1 MPKAMNRNLTLLV
14 LASAAGMLPAQT
26 WTELGDAGQ
35 TLDFAQTVDTAGS
48 VTTITGQCN
57 ADADL
62 YLIDVPYPA
71 SFSVSAVASFD
82 SQLWLFDAKGFPIVS
97 NDDTAVGVVN
107 PVLGAGCLKVPGRY
121 YLAIAPYNYD
131 PRSLAGLQWAGSVLT
146 AAQPTGAGR
155 REPLSTWSGPSF
167 LAGTYTITLNG
178 AQAAPRHAVLPSTH
192 HFGESQTQSAGSGS
206 NAWFDN
212 DGGRFQILYEASN
225 FTAVGFSGQI
235 DLKRIMFRGEDGQ
248 HHPGGMY
255 FPSMSVRV
263 ARTSLTAAT
272 LSSTFATN
280 FAAPATT
287 PLYTTMPDPVVVNPS
302 LGTFPNNYNMVLDL
316 REAGGPPTLIHDL
329 NGPQPNLLVEI
340 VYFNP
345 TQYPDPSVGLMR
357 MQDTAG
363 GSALVRGRGLVS
375 LDDSSATGTLTDSP
389 LVMGIDF
396 LANSGQ
402 RMPQP
407 ARTEWYGAACG
418 GSPSAFYEAFLN
430 GQAFDLTGL
439 VLTPNDAAAP
449 TTYSVSRL
457 DLAPDVSKV
466 GPQPDSVADD
476 ATVAHALGFTLPM
489 PNGNATAIRACT
501 NGFVWLDG
509 FNADNDMTPSIG
521 DLLANASPSGRLAPF
536 WTDLHC
542 GRNATTHA
550 NSGLHVVTDTT
561 GGPGNAV
568 CYVTWLNVGN
578 YQTTTAGALLHTFQ
592 VVLRQATGQIEY
604 RYGTMPR
611 TCSISSISTGFAA
624 ITGFAPNRG
633 VEPYLSDPQP
643 RDLSL
648 EVPFST
654 HVEGV
659 LGNMGLDS
667 VSTPVADSPTYGGRM
682 FPGQTVKWNVNS
694 VPPGS
699 LLGVQLLDIE
709 ASRPGATLPTIIAPG
724 CVLGTSPFAV
734 LHEVHV
740 LPGASVIGAAG
751 VTVPANDNLIGAKVY
766 AQYVVLGGLFGAPDL
781 ITVASNGLVHTIG
794 RR

>member
-1 MPKAMNRNLTLLV
+1 MNRHLSLLV
-14 LASAAGMLPAQT
+14 LASAAGLLPAQT

-35 TLDFAQTVDTAGS
+35 TLDFAQTVAAPGAF
-48 VTTITGQCN
+48 TTITGQCS

-62 YLIDVPYPA
+62 YLIDVPHPA
-71 SFSVSAVASFD
+71 SFAVSAVANFD
-82 SQLWLFDAKGFPIVS
+82 SQLWIFDERGFPIVS
-97 NDDTAVGVVN
+97 NDDASPGVIH
-107 PVLGAGCLKVPGRY
+107 PVLGMGCVKTPGRY
-121 YLAIAPYNYD
+121 YLAISPFSYD
-131 PRSLAGLQWAGSVLT
+131 ARSLAGLQWFQTPFTVAPPDG
-146 AAQPTGAGR
+146 PGR
-155 REPLSTWSGPSF
+155 RES
-167 LAGTYTITLNG
+167 LASWTGTSSVNGSYTITLSG
-178 AQAAPRHAVLPSTH
+178 AHGVPRHAVLPSTH
-192 HFGESQTQSAGSGS
+192 HFGESQVQSAAAGSS
-206 NAWFDN
+206 SWFDN
-212 DGGRFQILYEASN
+212 DGGRIQILYEASN
-225 FTAVGFSGQI
+225 FTAAGFSGQI
-235 DLKRIMFRGEDGQ
+235 DLRRIMFRGEDGQ
-248 HHPGGMY
+248 VHPGGMY
-255 FPSMSVRV
+255 FPTMHVQV
-263 ARTSLTAAT
+263 AKTSLTAAA
-272 LSSTFATN
+272 LSDDFSAN
-280 FAAPATT
+280 LAAPATT
-287 PLYTTMPDPVVVNPS
+287 SLHSTIGQQVHVTPS
-302 LGTFPNNYNMVLDL
+302 RGSFPNNYNMVLDL
-316 REAGGPPTLIHDL
+316 RDQGAPPTLLLDL

-340 VYFNP
+340 YYYGP
-345 TQYPDPSVGLMR
+345 TQYSDPSVGLMR

-363 GSALVRGRGLVS
+363 GSALIRGRGLVS
-375 LDDSSATGTLTDSP
+375 LLNGTVTGTLTDSP
-389 LVMGIDF
+389 LVMGVDF

-402 RMPQP
+402 RVPQP

-430 GQAFDLTGL
+430 GQAFDLTGF
-439 VLTPNDAAAP
+439 VLTPNSVSAP

-457 DLAPDVSKV
+457 DQAPDVSKV
-466 GPQPDSVADD
+466 GPQPDSIADD

-489 PNGNATAIRACT
+489 PNGNVTAIRACT

-509 FNADNDMTPSIG
+509 FNADNDLSPSIG
-521 DLLANASPSGRLAPF
+521 DLLANVSPSGRLAPF

-542 GRNATTHA
+542 GRNTTTHA
-550 NSGLHVVTDTT
+550 NSGLHVVTDTS

-568 CYVTWLNVGN
+568 CYVTWLDVGN
-578 YQTTTAGALLHTFQ
+578 FQTTTAGALRHTFQ

-604 RYGTMPR
+604 RFGTMPR

-667 VSTPVADSPTYGGRM
+667 VSSPVVESQAYGARM
-682 FPGQTVKWNVNS
+682 FAGQTVKWNVNS

-709 ASRPGATLPTIIAPG
+709 ASRPGASLPTITAPG
-724 CVLGTSPFAV
+724 CVLSTSPFAV
-734 LHEVHV
+734 LHEVHA
-740 LPGASVIGAAG
+740 LPGASVNGTAG
-751 VTVPANDNLIGAKVY
+751 VTVPANDNLIGAKIY
-766 AQYVVLGGLFGAPDL
+766 AQYVVLGGLFGAQDL